1 MDLTEVV
8 KNIFHA
14 KFEKQEDLAFTFLR
28 FQEHYESPVFQ
39 GKIFGMDEYRKWYV
53 ANSPEGRKNG
63 RFTYD
68 EDWEGF
74 NVPSHVFEPFY
85 GGEFNPLS
93 QREIGLL
100 DALKSRR
107 GNRFYVIGTL
117 GDDYG
122 TDKHEIAHGLFY
134 TNPEYHEEVMQTLD
148 SLSLNLKQGVLN
160 YLKASAGYHPSVHTD
175 EMHAYL
181 LTDYKSLKKYGLNK
195 RELRTARRRLDE
207 IFRKH
212 TPNLKIGQ
220 SSFLSDFIDKIVGSK
235 TIKKD

>member
-8 KNIFHA
+8 KNIFHT

-28 FQEHYESPVFQ
+28 FQEHYESPVFR
-39 GKIFGMDEYRKWYV
+39 GKIFSMDEYRKWYV

-93 QREIGLL
+93 PREVNLL
-100 DALKSRR
+100 DALVNKM
-107 GNRFYVIGTL
+107 GTKFYVIGTL

-134 TNPEYHEEVMQTLD
+134 TNPEYHYEVIHTLA
-148 SLSLNLKQGVLN
+148 SLPHGLKNGVLN
-160 YLKASAGYHPSVHTD
+160 YIKSSGGYHESVFTD

-181 LTDYKSLKKYGLNK
+181 LTDLKALRKFGLNK
-195 RELRTARRRLDE
+195 KELRTARIKLDK
-207 IFRKH
+207 IFYKYA
-212 TPNLKIGQ
+212 PDLEIGQ
-220 SSFLSDFIDKIVGSK
+220 SSFLSDFIDKVVGNK
-235 TIKKD
+235 Q